1 VILDEQQTMIRD
13 VARQFARQWL
23 APHAARWDRESHFPM
38 EEIRE
43 MGRLGLMGITV
54 PVEWGGA
61 GADQVSTAVALEEI
75 AAGDAATATVMSGHN
90 SVGCMPIVNFGNDD
104 QKGRFLRPMAEG
116 RMLSAFALTEAQ
128 GGSDA
133 AAMTTSAVRDGDHY
147 VLNGSKQFITSGKN
161 ADVAIIF
168 ARTGSPGAKGGISAF
183 IAPTGME
190 GYTVLRV
197 ESKLGQR
204 ASDTCEIALNDMRVP
219 VENRLGQE
227 GEGLLIALSNLQGG
241 RIGIAAQS
249 VGIARAAYE
258 AALSYARERA
268 VFGKKIIDH
277 QAVGFRI
284 AAMATRIETARQM
297 VLHAAALTV
306 AGLPSLMEACMA
318 KLVASEA
325 AEWVCSEAIQTFGG
339 YGYLTD
345 FCVERL
351 YRDARVCRIYEGTN
365 DIQHLVI
372 LREIQKHQPVQ
383 SVFERSG
390 NRFA

>member
-13 VARQFARQWL
+13 VARQFARQRL
-23 APHAARWDRESHFPM
+23 LPHAAGWDRESHFPM
-38 EEIRE
+38 AEIRE
-43 MGRLGLMGITV
+43 MGRLGLMGMNV
-54 PVEWGGA
+54 PAEWGGA
-61 GADQVSTAVALEEI
+61 GADYVSMALALEEI
-75 AAGDAATATVMSGHN
+75 AAGDAATSTVMSGHN
-90 SVGCMPIVNFGNDD
+90 SVGCMPILKFGNDD
-104 QKGRFLRPMAEG
+104 QKRRFLRPMAQGE
-116 RMLSAFALTEAQ
+116 MLSAFALTEAH

-133 AAMTTSAVRDGDHY
+133 AAMTTRAVRHGDEY
-147 VLNGSKQFITSGKN
+147 VLNGTKQFITSGKN

-168 ARTGSPGAKGGISAF
+168 ARTGSPGTKDGISAF
-183 IAPTGME
+183 IAPTSAA

-219 VENRLGQE
+219 VDNRLGQE

-258 AALSYARERA
+258 AALSYARERV

-339 YGYLTD
+339 YGYLTE
-345 FCVERL
+345 FPVERL

-372 LREIQKHQPVQ
+372 LREIQKR
-383 SVFERSG
+383 EL
-390 NRFA
+390 A

>member
-13 VARQFARQWL
+13 TARQFARQRL
-23 APHAARWDRESHFPM
+23 LPHAARWDRESHFPM

-43 MGRLGLMGITV
+43 MGRLGLMGINV

-61 GADQVSTAVALEEI
+61 GADQVSTALALEEI
-75 AAGDAATATVMSGHN
+75 AAGDAATSTVMSGHN
-90 SVGCMPIVNFGNDD
+90 SVGCMPIVKFGNDD
-104 QKGRFLRPMAEG
+104 QKRRFLRPMAEG

-133 AAMTTSAVRDGDHY
+133 AAMTTTAVRDGDQY
-147 VLNGSKQFITSGKN
+147 VLNGTKQFITSGKN

-168 ARTGSPGAKGGISAF
+168 ARTGSPGTKDGISAF
-183 IAPTGME
+183 IAPTGAK

-219 VENRLGQE
+219 VQNRLGQE

-258 AALSYARERA
+258 AALSYARERV

-306 AGLPSLMEACMA
+306 AGQPSLMEACMA

-345 FCVERL
+345 FPVERL

-365 DIQHLVI
+365 DIQYLVI
-372 LREIQKHQPVQ
+372 LREIQKRQL
-383 SVFERSG
+383 G
-390 NRFA
+390 

>member
-13 VARQFARQWL
+13 VARQFARQRL
-23 APHAARWDRESHFPM
+23 LPHAAGWDRESHFPM
-38 EEIRE
+38 AEIRE
-43 MGRLGLMGITV
+43 MGRLGLMGINV

-61 GADQVSTAVALEEI
+61 GADQVSTALALEEI
-75 AAGDAATATVMSGHN
+75 AAGDAATSTVMSGHN
-90 SVGCMPIVNFGNDD
+90 SVGCMPILKFGNDD
-104 QKGRFLRPMAEG
+104 QKRRFLRPMAQGE
-116 RMLSAFALTEAQ
+116 MLSAFALTEAH

-133 AAMTTSAVRDGDHY
+133 AAMTTRAVRHGDEY
-147 VLNGSKQFITSGKN
+147 VLNGTKQFITSGKN

-168 ARTGSPGAKGGISAF
+168 ARTGSPGTKDGISAF
-183 IAPTGME
+183 IAPTSAA

-219 VENRLGQE
+219 VDNRLGQE

-258 AALSYARERA
+258 AALSYARERV

-339 YGYLTD
+339 YGYLTE
-345 FCVERL
+345 FPVERL

-372 LREIQKHQPVQ
+372 LREIQKR
-383 SVFERSG
+383 EL
-390 NRFA
+390 A

>member
-1 VILDEQQTMIRD
+1 VVLDEQQTMIRNT
-13 VARQFARQWL
+13 ARQFARQRL

-43 MGRLGLMGITV
+43 MGRLGLMGMNV

-61 GADQVSTAVALEEI
+61 GADQVSTALALEEI
-75 AAGDAATATVMSGHN
+75 AAGDAATSTVMSGHN

-104 QKGRFLRPMAEG
+104 QKRRFLRPMAEG

-133 AAMTTSAVRDGDHY
+133 AAMTTRAVRDGDQY
-147 VLNGSKQFITSGKN
+147 ILNGTKQFITSGKN

-168 ARTGSPGAKGGISAF
+168 ARTGSPDAKDGISAF
-183 IAPTGME
+183 IAPTGVK

-258 AALSYARERA
+258 AALSYARERV
-268 VFGKKIIDH
+268 VFGKTIIDH

-306 AGLPSLMEACMA
+306 ASLPSVMEACMA

-345 FCVERL
+345 FPVERL

-372 LREIQKHQPVQ
+372 LREIQRRHL
-383 SVFERSG
+383 
-390 NRFA
+390 A

>member
-1 VILDEQQTMIRD
+1 VLLDEQQTMIRD
-13 VARQFARQWL
+13 TARQFARQRL
-23 APHAARWDRESHFPM
+23 LPHAARWDRESHFPM

-43 MGRLGLMGITV
+43 MGRLGLMGINV

-61 GADQVSTAVALEEI
+61 GADQVSTALALEEV
-75 AAGDAATATVMSGHN
+75 AAGDASTSTVMSGHN
-90 SVGCMPIVNFGNDD
+90 SVGCMPIVKFGNDD
-104 QKGRFLRPMAEG
+104 QKRRFLRPMAEG

-133 AAMTTSAVRDGDHY
+133 AAMTTRAVRDGDQY
-147 VLNGSKQFITSGKN
+147 VLNGTKQFITSGKN

-168 ARTGSPGAKGGISAF
+168 ARTGPPGTKDGISAF
-183 IAPTGME
+183 IAPTAVK

-258 AALSYARERA
+258 AALSYARERV

-345 FCVERL
+345 FPVERL

-372 LREIQKHQPVQ
+372 LREIQKRQL
-383 SVFERSG
+383 G
-390 NRFA
+390 

>member
-13 VARQFARQWL
+13 TARQFARQRL
-23 APHAARWDRESHFPM
+23 LPPAARWDRESHFPM

-43 MGRLGLMGITV
+43 MGRLGLMGINV

-61 GADQVSTAVALEEI
+61 GADQVSTALALEEI
-75 AAGDAATATVMSGHN
+75 AAGDAATSTVMSGHN
-90 SVGCMPIVNFGNDD
+90 SVGCMPIFKFGNDD
-104 QKGRFLRPMAEG
+104 QKRRFLRPMAEG

-133 AAMTTSAVRDGDHY
+133 AAMTTRAVRDGDQY
-147 VLNGSKQFITSGKN
+147 ILNGTKQFITSGKN

-168 ARTGSPGAKGGISAF
+168 ARTGSPDMKDGISTF
-183 IAPTGME
+183 IAPTGVK

-258 AALSYARERA
+258 AALSYARERV

-345 FCVERL
+345 FPVERL

-372 LREIQKHQPVQ
+372 LREIQKRQL
-383 SVFERSG
+383 G
-390 NRFA
+390 LD